1 MKLISRRVGT
11 EPRKDRVRTKPRK
24 ERVGTKPPEKRVRT
38 ELLKER
44 VRSLVAKCAGMKPF
58 TKRVLIV
65 NAAALALA
73 LVCLA
78 VCLSLS
84 GRLESQK
91 AAARWAGDGAGDYAQ
106 LSCFMGG
113 SDSLDLG
120 QIYTFRLALEN
131 RMAEEALEFPENARP
146 YADAW
151 SAVRSL
157 NVSGAHG
164 SGRATA
170 TAVGGDFFFF
180 HPFRLLSGSYI
191 AEGDYMD
198 DRVVLDRELAWRL
211 YGSDDLAGLTVE
223 VEGVPFVV
231 AGVIDRDR
239 DSASQKAQSAS
250 MGLYLSYSAYR
261 RLENADEAIGCYEIV
276 MPEPVRGF
284 AESFMKEQFPL
295 GGGELVVNS
304 GRFGVGGSWSILR
317 DFGTRSMRLTDVV
330 YPDWENAA
338 RYLGDWCALLLGVA
352 LALAL
357 CPAVTVCAALGL
369 GLIRGCRY
377 LAKKLPALVSEAV
390 DRSRKKRY
398 ARRKETKG

>member
-1 MKLISRRVGT
+1 MKLISM
-11 EPRKDRVRTKPRK
+11 
-24 ERVGTKPPEKRVRT
+24 RVRT
-38 ELLKER
+38 EPLKGR
-44 VRSLVAKCAGMKPF
+44 VRRLFTKRGKMKPV

-65 NAAALALA
+65 NASALAIS
-73 LVCLA
+73 LVCLI

-84 GRLESQK
+84 GTLESQK
-91 AAARWAGDGAGDYAQ
+91 AAARWAGEDAGDYAQ
-106 LSCFMGG
+106 LSCFMSG

-120 QIYTFRLALEN
+120 QIYTFRQALEG
-131 RMAEEALEFPENARP
+131 RLTEEALELPENARP
-146 YADAW
+146 YTDAW

-157 NVSGAHG
+157 SVSGEHG

-223 VEGVPFVV
+223 IEGVPFVV

-239 DSASQKAQSAS
+239 DNASEKAQSAS

-261 RLENADEAIGCYEIV
+261 RLEGADETIGCYEIV

-284 AESFMKEQFPL
+284 AEGFVKGQFPL

-304 GRFGVGGSWSILR
+304 GRFGVEGSWGILR

-352 LALAL
+352 LALAV

-369 GLIRGCRY
+369 GLVRGCRY
-377 LAKKLPALVSEAV
+377 LAKKLPALISEAV

-398 ARRKETKG
+398 ARR